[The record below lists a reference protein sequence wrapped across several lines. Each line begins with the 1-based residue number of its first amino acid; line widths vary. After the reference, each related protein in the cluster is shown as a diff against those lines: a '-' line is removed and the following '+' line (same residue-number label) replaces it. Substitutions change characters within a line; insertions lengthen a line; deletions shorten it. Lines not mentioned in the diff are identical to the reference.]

1 MGYVGNP
8 QATAFSSKP
17 AKQDLTGASGT
28 SLTLSHAV
36 ANAESISLFI
46 NNVRQ
51 EPTTAY
57 SVSGTAVTLTGS
69 VVASDDIYVI
79 YNSLALQEVVPPDGS
94 VGTAK
99 LANSAVTDAKIDTM
113 AASKLTGALP
123 AISGASLTNLPRPS
137 AVGFLARRNGTTT
150 TVPSGGIIQ
159 FNNVAI
165 YGGFDTENGY
175 NTSTYIYT
183 FKVAG
188 LYRIHVSCILGSQTY
203 SNAQLKI
210 QVNNSDFEQ
219 RHFSSTNTEYYT
231 HSVDTL
237 VNASVNDTARI
248 KCTEGATY
256 YGNQWSVFMGHLIG

>member
-1 MGYVGNP
+1 MAYIGN
-8 QATAFSSKP
+8 QQTQGFSSIP
-17 AKQDLTGASGT
+17 AKQDLTGATGT
-28 SLTLSHAV
+28 SLTLTHAV
-36 ANAESISLFI
+36 ASAEGIDLFI

-57 SVSGTAVTLTGS
+57 SVGADGVTVTLTGS
-69 VVASDDIYVI
+69 VVAADDIYVV
-79 YNSLALQEVVPPDGS
+79 YNSLALQTTVPPDGS
-94 VGTAK
+94 V
-99 LANSAVTDAKIDTM
+99 TDAKITAM

-137 AVGFLARRNGTTT
+137 PVGFLARRNGTAT
-150 TVPSGGIIQ
+150 TVPSGGIMP
-159 FNNVAI
+159 FDSVGI
-165 YGGFDTENGY
+165 YGGFDTDTGY
-175 NTSTYIYT
+175 DTSTYTYT

-188 LYRIHVSCILGSQTY
+188 LYRIHVSAILGGQSY

-210 QVNNSDFEQ
+210 QVNNADYEQ
-219 RHFSSTNTEYYT
+219 RHFSSTSTDYYT

-248 KCTEGATY
+248 KCTEGATF